1 MHSKTSTRLLIV
13 AVCLA
18 IAVIL
23 QATGLA
29 RYVDRLPDD
38 WVGVGLYSA
47 ALVGFAI
54 AAVSFFIQ
62 WQKEKK
68 LGRQQQMEKQS
79 K

>member
-1 MHSKTSTRLLIV
+1 MNSKKSTGLLIV
-13 AVCLA
+13 TVCLA

-23 QATGLA
+23 QAIGLA

-54 AAVSFFIQ
+54 AAISFFIQ
-62 WQKEKK
+62 WQKGKK
-68 LGRQQQMEKQS
+68 MGKQ
-79 K
+79 